1 MKLSFHITKTI
12 LFCAF
17 YINFIIYRQIF
28 KLISVKETVN
38 KISIKDLYFK
48 VLQHEL
54 PEVDLTQGRGTLD
67 KNTVFMSVSY

>member
-1 MKLSFHITKTI
+1 MKD
-12 LFCAF
+12 
-17 YINFIIYRQIF
+17 
-28 KLISVKETVN
+28 TVN

-67 KNTVFMSVSY
+67 KTTVFTSVSYKYIMLLYIL